1 MYVGELAALERGKG
15 LGPTLIGMALAK
27 ALKGPVGDLL
37 THIEL
42 KAIPFK
48 DTVASYLKM
57 GFVPVGEQHPGEPLI
72 PMAANI
78 KDFLSSP
85 KVSPDVRLALPKK
98 GVMSR
103 EHPAL
108 KAFSLTAFPY
118 EVIDPVTAAGTIV
131 PAGTRIPNIF
141 KYLASGGPLMPGQTA
156 VVGEEGPEMLVPA
169 GSGFHVIP
177 NPLFKAMGGARFLKT
192 GTKMEQDVEGGTI
205 SPIPEY
211 VADPARGIAHVTA
224 QVLSDEIRSEVGPAF
239 LNAAGG
245 FKTTVKE
252 TLNLIAEG
260 QPAFGPGKE
269 PRYDP
274 VAEAKVSGGKLGMQF
289 DRLISS
295 TRYAVTGGLI
305 FAHVLRILTATSQ
318 VYQKSMGAVGRGWGY
333 MLDMIIRPLLPAF
346 LLITRGFIWLG
357 NFFKGHKLIALGTG
371 LALVGVA
378 VFAALYS
385 IYKMKKDVEAAAA
398 AFEKLTAALN
408 GTPYTPP
415 EQGPGILS
423 RIWGRSKRA
432 SMAIFGP
439 FGDSPSGLEGVRVN
453 RPAGE
458 EEEDGAIPQPSGQ
471 RIIKYKA
478 ALGMR
483 IPGYGGGDSV
493 PVLTEPGELIVPK
506 EVVRRFEHR
515 AEGGVAGA
523 GGDFGSW
530 MGGIV
535 GGAGDIF
542 KGGITTIAQ
551 GVGSFLSSDIGKS
564 IVGGLGV
571 ASKMIGA
578 VMAPIAG
585 VGIAIGAIKGG
596 MHGLGRIFV
605 KGQQAQIETA
615 ISVGKSQRTLLSLIS
630 IEGFGIIALLGLG
643 LAVLNSILHAM
654 PVATVPGVEGK
665 GMLDI
670 LKDLFKSIWEAI
682 KEGARSLF
690 EWLKEKASGVWE
702 WIKEKAAGI
711 WERINEKAGGLWEFI
726 KTKFGEVVE
735 AIKAFIP
742 KPVEAA
748 KGVID
753 TVVNAGK
760 KVAEVGDK
768 FLGKGGTAA
777 LVGSAG
783 LGVFTGGAEYLRT
796 GDTGAALATGG
807 MTAAGA
813 FAFAKL
819 LARFPKLGPVA
830 GVAGYFARDSMI
842 RDGATIG
849 KAIAG
854 PLGEDM
860 GGIAASLVND
870 ITAGAVTGSS
880 IGGPVGAAGGAILG
894 PIILGFKDLFAMKE
908 EADKLA
914 SGLNLTPEQANA
926 GGHLTNQYGFL
937 GSVAATAYNTGVDLQ
952 GAPAVVG
959 AAVTGGIDTAT
970 RAISDALTKAGDV
983 LSAVVATVT
992 GVVDAVIATV
1002 TAWQES
1008 AAAAGD
1014 TVREAILG
1022 AFASLGE
1029 YLAGLPSAIMEIID
1043 RYLSGLPGIGGLF
1056 NSAKGALNIPSM
1068 ASGGDILSDGVV
1080 NVHSGEAIIPARV
1093 NTNSNVRTDTTKTT
1107 ITNHNTFVVQRE
1119 DDRILFE
1126 KFKQMM
1132 VADSRRL
1139 VI

>member
-1 MYVGELAALERGKG
+1 MRFLKRGTVKAEQEPDLDWQGMKWSPDYVTDMSEGLAFVTGN
-15 LGPTLIGMALAK
+15 
-27 ALKGPVGDLL
+27 ALKQAIQTEVGPEFRTAAGGFTKSLKESLGDIA
-37 THIEL
+37 TGRSINAPE
-42 KAIPFK
+42 KP
-48 DTVASYLKM
+48 
-57 GFVPVGEQHPGEPLI
+57 
-72 PMAANI
+72 
-78 KDFLSSP
+78 
-85 KVSPDVRLALPKK
+85 
-98 GVMSR
+98 
-103 EHPAL
+103 
-108 KAFSLTAFPY
+108 
-118 EVIDPVTAAGTIV
+118 IDPVT
-131 PAGTRIPNIF
+131 
-141 KYLASGGPLMPGQTA
+141 Q
-156 VVGEEGPEMLVPA
+156 
-169 GSGFHVIP
+169 
-177 NPLFKAMGGARFLKT
+177 LKI
-192 GTKMEQDVEGGTI
+192 D
-205 SPIPEY
+205 
-211 VADPARGIAHVTA
+211 
-224 QVLSDEIRSEVGPAF
+224 
-239 LNAAGG
+239 
-245 FKTTVKE
+245 
-252 TLNLIAEG
+252 
-260 QPAFGPGKE
+260 
-269 PRYDP
+269 
-274 VAEAKVSGGKLGMQF
+274 GGKLSMQF
-289 DRLISS
+289 GRLISS
-295 TRYAVTGGLI
+295 TRYAVTGALI

-346 LLITRGFIWLG
+346 LSITRGFIWLG

>member
-1 MYVGELAALERGKG
+1 
-15 LGPTLIGMALAK
+15 
-27 ALKGPVGDLL
+27 
-37 THIEL
+37 
-42 KAIPFK
+42 
-48 DTVASYLKM
+48 
-57 GFVPVGEQHPGEPLI
+57 
-72 PMAANI
+72 
-78 KDFLSSP
+78 
-85 KVSPDVRLALPKK
+85 
-98 GVMSR
+98 
-103 EHPAL
+103 
-108 KAFSLTAFPY
+108 
-118 EVIDPVTAAGTIV
+118 
-131 PAGTRIPNIF
+131 
-141 KYLASGGPLMPGQTA
+141 MPGQTA

-169 GSGFHVIP
+169 GNGFHVIP
-177 NPLFKAMGGARFLKT
+177 NGIFRAMGGMRMLAA
-192 GTKMEQDVEGGTI
+192 GTMNI
-205 SPIPEY
+205 PIMPIPEEFRKRRIEIPKLEIARRKSDVPDEDIPPKPLTANQQIALASGQFGMVIGKTVKGLSQFATRLLIAQHVFRV
-211 VADPARGIAHVTA
+211 VAST
-224 QVLSDEIRSEVGPAF
+224 SEVFAKTQNMASRGFGQLINMVF
-239 LNAAGG
+239 LPLIPIGAAMLSIFVG
-245 FKTTVKE
+245 
-252 TLNLIAEG
+252 
-260 QPAFGPGKE
+260 
-269 PRYDP
+269 
-274 VAEAKVSGGKLGMQF
+274 VAKA
-289 DRLISS
+289 
-295 TRYAVTGGLI
+295 
-305 FAHVLRILTATSQ
+305 
-318 VYQKSMGAVGRGWGY
+318 
-333 MLDMIIRPLLPAF
+333 IRPLFMALKELVKPHAFVIAIATMGVLALIFVKVMTDFIAQIRIASQALSVLAAMAPEEPPSPPGLIKRAWAKVRGNKPPAPAPVPPTMGF
-346 LLITRGFIWLG
+346 SYDTNEQEELIAAGIFDDEDEEEARPRPLITRLRAGGIVPGFG
-357 NFFKGHKLIALGTG
+357 
-371 LALVGVA
+371 
-378 VFAALYS
+378 S
-385 IYKMKKDVEAAAA
+385 
-398 AFEKLTAALN
+398 
-408 GTPYTPP
+408 
-415 EQGPGILS
+415 
-423 RIWGRSKRA
+423 
-432 SMAIFGP
+432 
-439 FGDSPSGLEGVRVN
+439 GD
-453 RPAGE
+453 
-458 EEEDGAIPQPSGQ
+458 I
-471 RIIKYKA
+471 
-478 ALGMR
+478 
-483 IPGYGGGDSV
+483 V
-493 PVLTEPGELIVPK
+493 PTLLEPGELVVPK
-506 EVVRRFEHR
+506 SVVKGFERR
-515 AEGGVAGA
+515 ADGGVSGSIGGFGDWFKGAAESFAGITGSA
-523 GGDFGSW
+523 MGTVLGDPA
-530 MGGIV
+530 V
-535 GGAGDIF
+535 QDIF
-542 KGGITTIAQ
+542 SG
-551 GVGSFLSSDIGKS
+551 LS
-564 IVGGLGV
+564 IV
-571 ASKMIGA
+571 SKTIGA
-578 VMAPIAG
+578 VLAPIAG
-585 VGIAIGAIKGG
+585 VGLAIGAIKGG
-596 MHGLGRIFV
+596 MGMLSRAFV